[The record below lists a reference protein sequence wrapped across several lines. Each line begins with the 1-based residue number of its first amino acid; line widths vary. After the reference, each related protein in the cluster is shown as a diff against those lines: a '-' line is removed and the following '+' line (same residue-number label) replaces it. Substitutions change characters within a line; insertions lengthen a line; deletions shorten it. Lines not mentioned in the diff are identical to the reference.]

1 MQGAR
6 WSLVPM
12 AQNVLTNSGPV
23 TVFGVAVTT
32 ANWPRQKIVSAWRS
46 VDQELY
52 RLRLRGRNVDATANH
67 RFLRVKPVHHKTT
80 GGRAMIRTCGWSSAG
95 EGEGAHLPEEDLVAT
110 GI

>member
-1 MQGAR
+1 MQGRTLVAGPDGPKR
-6 WSLVPM
+6 IDELRAGDRVWSRGNDGQL
-12 AQNVLTNSGPV
+12 AE
-23 TVFGVAVTT
+23 
-32 ANWPRQKIVSAWRS
+32 QKIVSAWRS
-46 VDQELY
+46 VDQEFY